1 MSQWQI
7 LLLKIRYNFRQ
18 AQFDM
23 LNLNINFSHIDGPAT
38 FLNFFEKVLGSV
50 RMVLL
55 HQQVLESVDK
65 STNRWKLKKKTI
77 GYLCVCFDV
86 KKHVFTSQ
94 VLFEKKAGKKNNLI
108 LCVIS
113 VDSNRLDSL
122 LNLIY
127 LLCQNRNVQLH

>member
-1 MSQWQI
+1 MEI
-7 LLLKIRYNFRQ
+7 
-18 AQFDM
+18 
-23 LNLNINFSHIDGPAT
+23 
-38 FLNFFEKVLGSV
+38 EK
-50 RMVLL
+50 
-55 HQQVLESVDK
+55 K
-65 STNRWKLKKKTI
+65 NNRVF
-77 GYLCVCFDV
+77 LCVCFDV

-127 LLCQNRNVQLH
+127 LLCQNRNVPIALTLHIRNRSRGVKLGGI

>member
-1 MSQWQI
+1 
-7 LLLKIRYNFRQ
+7 
-18 AQFDM
+18 M
-23 LNLNINFSHIDGPAT
+23 LNSDINFARIDGPAT
-38 FLNFFEKVLGSV
+38 CLNFFEKVLGSV

-55 HQQVLESVDK
+55 HQYVLESVDK
-65 STNRWKLKKKTI
+65 STNRWKLKKNNNRVF
-77 GYLCVCFDV
+77 LCVCFDV